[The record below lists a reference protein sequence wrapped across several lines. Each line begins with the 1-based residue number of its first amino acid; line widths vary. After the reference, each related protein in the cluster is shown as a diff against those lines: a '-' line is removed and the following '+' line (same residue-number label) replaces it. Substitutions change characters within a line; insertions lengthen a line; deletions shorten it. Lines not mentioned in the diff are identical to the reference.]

1 MTPLVV
7 ACEATEDGWDCA
19 VTVGDDSAATLH
31 TVHVDRS
38 TFDEL
43 APPGRTPEELIR
55 ASFEFLLEREPREA
69 IMRRFDLPII
79 GSFFS
84 GYAADVRERLGG

>member
-1 MTPLVV
+1 VSVV
-7 ACEATEDGWDCA
+7 CEANGDGWDCA
-19 VTVGDDSAATLH
+19 VTVGDDPAATMH
-31 TVHVDRS
+31 TVHLDRS

-43 APPGRTPEELIR
+43 APPGTTPEELVR

-79 GSFFS
+79 GSFFT

>member
-1 MTPLVV
+1 VTPLAIV
-7 ACEATEDGWDCA
+7 CEANDDGWDCA
-19 VTVGDDSAATLH
+19 VTVGDDPAATMH
-31 TVHVDRS
+31 TVHLDRS

-43 APPGRTPEELIR
+43 APPGTTPEELVR

-79 GSFFS
+79 GSFFT
-84 GYAADVRERLGG
+84 GYAADVRERLG